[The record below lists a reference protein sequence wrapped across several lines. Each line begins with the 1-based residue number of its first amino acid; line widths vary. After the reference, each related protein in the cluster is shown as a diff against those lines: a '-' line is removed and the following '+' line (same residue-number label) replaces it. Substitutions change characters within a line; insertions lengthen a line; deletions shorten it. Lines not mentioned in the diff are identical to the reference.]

1 MTPIHFAAAAVVA
14 ALCLALGLLRRGT
27 AGPPRVRARPR
38 RLPWVHA
45 TIRVT
50 REAWRNWSGELAC
63 RPRRLYC
70 DDAGG
75 PWRSPRT
82 LDDLRAIVRDA
93 RAEGA
98 RVRVFGSSHSWA
110 RLAPCDD
117 GYMVDNRMIG
127 AEGSFYA
134 LRVEPASADGARRA
148 RVTTPPGLLSG
159 ELERWLWDMGYTLP
173 TSAVEDCF
181 TIGGMVATATHGSG
195 IDVGTLSD
203 HVVGMTFVDG
213 LGEVRRWT
221 RESATGDELGAIQC
235 GLGCLGLV
243 YDVTLEVEA
252 RAEVIFAARSVP
264 YASLFADTD
273 EARAALRELHTRH
286 AWVEY
291 FWWPFRFRGLPVVS
305 RPEINPEVW
314 VITLDRE
321 VPADV
326 RPRGALA
333 RFWHGRVLDLGAMVT
348 CGMLMTVQQR
358 VPRLAVALP
367 WLACY
372 TNLWVSARSGTWRV
386 PYFEGQH
393 FVNAT
398 GVEFVRA
405 LAAEWSV
412 PFEHRAPVD
421 APEGYERVRRS
432 FATLHDACVDSFAR
446 YPLSDPRASPV
457 ILSVEMRVIA
467 PSEALLAPGYQPPE
481 RREAVRYA
489 APEIVTTALHPAW
502 EAFLHETNLAFTTRP
517 EVFGAEVRCHHA
529 KPFHQVAHPGFPEGG
544 MGAYLRAQYEA
555 AGTWRR
561 FLAVRRAVD
570 PDGVFLND
578 YLRAWFREDRAA
590 TASPERRAEAA

>member
-1 MTPIHFAAAAVVA
+1 MTLVYFAAAAAVVT
-14 ALCLALGLLRRGT
+14 LWLVRLRRVP

-50 REAWRNWSGELAC
+50 REAWRNWSGELSC

-82 LDDLRAIVRDA
+82 VEDLQAIVRDA

-127 AEGSFYA
+127 AEGDDYA
-134 LRVEPASADGARRA
+134 LRVEPAPPDGARRA
-148 RVTTPPGLLSG
+148 RVTTPPGLLSS

-181 TIGGMVATATHGSG
+181 TVGGMVATATHGSG

-203 HVVGMTFVDG
+203 LVVGMTFVDG
-213 LGEVRRWT
+213 RGEVRRWT
-221 RESATGDELGAIQC
+221 RETATDDELAAIQC
-235 GLGCLGLV
+235 GLGCLGLI
-243 YDVTLEVEA
+243 YDITLEVDP
-252 RAEVIFAARSVP
+252 RTEVLFTSRTIP

-273 EARAALRELHTRH
+273 AARAALRDLHERH
-286 AWVEY
+286 GWVEY
-291 FWWPFRFRGLPVVS
+291 FWWPFRFSGLPLVS

-314 VITLDRE
+314 VLTIDRD
-321 VPADV
+321 VPADAK
-326 RPRGALA
+326 PRGALQ
-333 RFWHGRVLDLGAMVT
+333 RFWHTRVLDLGAMVS
-348 CGMLMTVQQR
+348 CGLLMSALRR
-358 VPRLAVALP
+358 VPRLAFVLP
-367 WLACY
+367 WVTCF
-372 TNLWVSARSGTWRV
+372 TNLWVRARSGAWRV
-386 PYFEGQH
+386 PFYEGQH

-412 PFEHRAPVD
+412 PFERRAPLHAAD
-421 APEGYERVRRS
+421 GYERVRRS
-432 FATLHDACVDSFAR
+432 FATLHEHCVAAFEAH
-446 YPLSDPRASPV
+446 PLTDPRASPV
-457 ILSVEMRVIA
+457 ILSVEMRVLA
-467 PSEALLAPGYQPPE
+467 PSGALLSPGYQPPA

-489 APEIVTTALHPAW
+489 AAEIVTSAAHPAW
-502 EAFLHETNLAFTTRP
+502 AEFLDATNRAFTARP
-517 EVFGAEVRCHHA
+517 AVFGAEVRCHHA
-529 KPFHQVAHPGFPEGG
+529 KPFHGVAHPDFPVGG

-555 AGTWRR
+555 AGTWQR

-578 YLRAWFREDRAA
+578 YLRAWFDEDRAA
-590 TASPERRAEAA
+590 AAEPSARAQAA